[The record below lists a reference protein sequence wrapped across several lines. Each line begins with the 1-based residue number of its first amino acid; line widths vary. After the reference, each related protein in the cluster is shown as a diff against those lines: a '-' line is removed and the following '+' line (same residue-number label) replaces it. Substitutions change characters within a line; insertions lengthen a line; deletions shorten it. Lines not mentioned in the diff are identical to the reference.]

1 MSDYHVLTQD
11 PKRKT
16 VQVIFHIP
24 VPSSGTNAA
33 GISWQDAMVK
43 EQGGTSNIVSRLS
56 SLSSEEESALK
67 SGALIE
73 VVKEVRFSST
83 NISNNKRK
91 QEIETAFEKVKKAVL
106 AEKQIILEWMGYEG
120 NIKTGG

>member
-1 MSDYHVLTQD
+1 MSDYHILTQD
-11 PKRKT
+11 PKKKT

-43 EQGGTSNIVSRLS
+43 EQGGASNIVSSLS
-56 SLSSEEESALK
+56 SIASEEESALK
-67 SGALIE
+67 AGALIE
-73 VVKEVRFSST
+73 VTKTVRFSST
-83 NISNNKRK
+83 NLSNDERK
-91 QEIETAFEKVKKAVL
+91 AEIEAAFEKAKKDVF
-106 AEKQIILEWMGYEG
+106 AEKQIVLEWMGYEG

>member
-33 GISWQDAMVK
+33 GVSWQDAMVK

-83 NISNNKRK
+83 NISNDKRK

-106 AEKQIILEWMGYEG
+106 AEKQIVLEWMGYEG
-120 NIKTGG
+120 NVKTGG